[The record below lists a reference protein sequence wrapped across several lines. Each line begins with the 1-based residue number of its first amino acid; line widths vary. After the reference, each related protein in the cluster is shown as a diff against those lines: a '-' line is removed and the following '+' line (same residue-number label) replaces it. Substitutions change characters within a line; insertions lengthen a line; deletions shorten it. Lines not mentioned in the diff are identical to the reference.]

1 MSSEREKELAA
12 LTAMS
17 EEAIDLEGSP
27 EVREWT
33 AAERGRFFRPR
44 KKQISIRMDMDL
56 LHWFRAQPGPYQT
69 RINEACREYMR
80 RRRQGGQEQPP

>member
-1 MSSEREKELAA
+1 MSTEREKELAA
-12 LTAMS
+12 LAAMPD
-17 EEAIDLEGSP
+17 EAIDLEDAP
-27 EVREWT
+27 EVMDWT

-56 LHWFRAQPGPYQT
+56 LAWFRSQPGPYQS

-80 RRRQGGQEQPP
+80 RRRQGGEQ